1 MKIKSQKDFWSGLV
15 FVAIGVAFAWGA
27 TTYPLGDAASP
38 GPGYF
43 PFGLGLILALLGGF
57 VLFPS
62 LTFERPG
69 GDRVEGLRLRPALGL
84 CAAVVA
90 FGVLLPRGGL
100 SVALPVLVL
109 LTCLSGDEF
118 SWRDALVS
126 AVVLTVGAWVV
137 FDLMLKLN
145 LPVWPALPARG

>member
-57 VLFPS
+57 VLFTS
-62 LTFERPG
+62 LTVERPG
-69 GDRVEGLRLRPALGL
+69 GDRVEGLRLRPA
-84 CAAVVA
+84 
-90 FGVLLPRGGL
+90 L

-137 FDLMLKLN
+137 FDLMLKLT